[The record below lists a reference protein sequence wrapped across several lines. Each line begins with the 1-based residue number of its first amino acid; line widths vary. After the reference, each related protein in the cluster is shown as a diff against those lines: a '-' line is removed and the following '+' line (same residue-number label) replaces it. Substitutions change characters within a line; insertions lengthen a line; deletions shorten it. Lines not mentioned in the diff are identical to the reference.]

1 MKIRKNSSYKLS
13 NLLSYSSGLCSSSA
27 AAAHEQKHVRTETSH
42 FYIPLKCHATQSA
55 AVCVFSEDF
64 WVLKHI
70 NKHNTLELV
79 MCIHPG
85 YTNLHAM
92 RVCVHFEQ
100 KAE

>member
-27 AAAHEQKHVRTETSH
+27 AAAHEQKHVSTETSH
-42 FYIPLKCHATQSA
+42 FYIPLKCHVTQSV

-70 NKHNTLELV
+70 NKHKHTGARYV
-79 MCIHPG
+79 HSSW
-85 YTNLHAM
+85 LHQFT
-92 RVCVHFEQ
+92 CNEGLCSF
-100 KAE
+100 